1 MAERDSLL
9 IDEFNARRSEE
20 AFAGLVQ
27 RHVNL
32 VFATALRQVG
42 ERGIAEEVTQN
53 VFVAL
58 AQCAGRLGRH
68 PTIAGW
74 LYQTTLNKSRER
86 LRSEL
91 RRHRREQV
99 AAKCEL
105 AKAEGDSVWAPV
117 VPLLDDALLELR
129 EPDRVAV
136 ILHFMEGK
144 TFREIGL
151 VMGVGEDAVRKRVK
165 NCLDQL
171 TNFFRR
177 RGFAVPVLAAAGAPL
192 FTLSSPAAPAGLAA
206 SAATAGFTA
215 AKAAGSSGLIS
226 YIVMATM
233 QKTLIAASV
242 VVAVGAGIYEAH
254 KASALQTQVQAL
266 QQQQAPLAEQNRQL
280 STERDEATRQVAGL
294 RDENERLNSNTAEL
308 VRLRGEVAALRNQ
321 AATREQAA
329 QSFSASA
336 PSGTVV
342 ASGPS
347 PEEIGRELGAAVVR
361 GEPDA
366 FGKLAEVSKAAHA
379 NFKMK
384 SVGLNDTQ
392 RDELSRQTF
401 APLNVA
407 FKVIGESATGG
418 NQIAVDA
425 VVRAMDV
432 PELKGAAIQCIGAL
446 AATGNEAAL
455 EVLLNPEKYDFPLS
469 SGVAALRGAADSGNQ
484 RAIEALAAVA
494 SDGKNVA
501 LWYITAQGL
510 ETSAR
515 AGNPVAIDALV
526 SMSAS
531 TNINVRKAVIPGLR
545 AAAAQQNPKAAE
557 ALRAMGIQ

>member
-58 AQCAGRLGRH
+58 AQSAGKLGRH

-99 AAKCEL
+99 AANLEL

-117 VPLLDDALLELR
+117 VPLLDDALLELGER
-129 EPDRVAV
+129 DRAAV
-136 ILHFMEGK
+136 ILHFMEGQ
-144 TFREIGL
+144 TFREIGS
-151 VMGVGEDAVRKRVK
+151 VMGVGEDAIRKRVK

-206 SAATAGFTA
+206 AAATAGF
-215 AKAAGSSGLIS
+215 AAGAGGSGLIS
-226 YIVMATM
+226 YVVMATT
-233 QKTLIAASV
+233 QKTLIAASL

-254 KASALQTQVQAL
+254 KASVLQTQVQAL
-266 QQQQAPLAEQNRQL
+266 QQQQVPLAETNRQL

-308 VRLRGEVAALRNQ
+308 VRLRGEIAALRRDET
-321 AATREQAA
+321 AREQALSA
-329 QSFSASA
+329 PASA
-336 PSGTVV
+336 PTATVV

-347 PEEIGRELGAAVVR
+347 PEEIGQELGAAVVR

-366 FGKLAEVSKAAHA
+366 LSKLAEVSKAAHV

-392 RDELSRQTF
+392 RGELSAQMF

-407 FKVIGESATGG
+407 FKVIGESGTGG
-418 NQIAVDA
+418 NQVAVNA
-425 VVRAMDV
+425 VVAAMDI
-432 PELKGAAIQCIGAL
+432 PELKGGAIQCIGAL
-446 AATGNEAAL
+446 AAMGNEAAL

-494 SDGKNVA
+494 NEGKNVA
-501 LWYITAQGL
+501 LWYMTAQGL
-510 ETSAR
+510 EASAR

-557 ALRAMGIQ
+557 ALRAMGVQ